1 MESETA
7 VLRPQ
12 LVEIIVDLHEHG
24 GPNRKVGLVES
35 DDPAVTD
42 VFELEADI
50 AGSVVELWKLE
61 DSVRQI
67 GERFPRSTVGEPRE
81 MTLADWFETVTNV
94 GLLVEIIEGLRIVNS
109 QESAYLGVFF
119 EVDAIRMDAN
129 TVFSS
134 DILAADYVKQLG
146 ESIDNTIRR
155 GCHISSKNGQQ
166 ADEGDVLY
174 TQIGNC
180 RRLCG
185 ISRSRRD
192 AKSLGR
198 VR

>member
-7 VLRPQ
+7 VFRSQ

-24 GPNRKVGLVES
+24 GPNRKVGLIES
-35 DDPAVTD
+35 NAPAIGD

-67 GERFPRSTVGEPRE
+67 GERFPRSSVGEPGE
-81 MTLADWFETVTNV
+81 MTLADWFEAVTDV

-119 EVDAIRMDAN
+119 EADAVRVDAN
-129 TVFSS
+129 TMFSG
-134 DILAADYVKQLG
+134 DFLAVDYVEQLG
-146 ESIDNTIRR
+146 ESTDDAIR
-155 GCHISSKNGQQ
+155 GGFHITSKNGQQ
-166 ADEGDVLY
+166 ADEL
-174 TQIGNC
+174 
-180 RRLCG
+180 
-185 ISRSRRD
+185 
-192 AKSLGR
+192 
-198 VR
+198 